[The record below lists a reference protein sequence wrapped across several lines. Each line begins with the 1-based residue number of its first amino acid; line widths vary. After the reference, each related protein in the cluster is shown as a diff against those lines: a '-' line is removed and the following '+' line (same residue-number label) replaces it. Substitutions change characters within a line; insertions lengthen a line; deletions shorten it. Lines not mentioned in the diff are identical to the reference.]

1 MRYGIL
7 SVICLL
13 LLSGCNDGSTSSEDD
28 TVINEDTIFDNNEDD
43 NEDIIDYSLIRCE
56 DELLE
61 AMTLINDIRSEP
73 QVCGDALY
81 PAVGE
86 LSWNE
91 ALTFA
96 AEEHSNNMAN
106 YDFFSHEG
114 LDGSSA
120 GTRVTA
126 QGYTWSYVA
135 ENIAA
140 GQSTLQKAIDG
151 WMKSEGHCKNIMSKN
166 VTEMGLACV
175 VNDGAEYKYYWTQD
189 FATPR

>member
-1 MRYGIL
+1 MRCGIL

-13 LLSGCNDGSTSSEDD
+13 LLSGCNNGSTSTES
-28 TVINEDTIFDNNEDD
+28 NENSNEG
-43 NEDIIDYSLIRCE
+43 IIDYSLITCE
-56 DELLE
+56 DELS
-61 AMTLINDIRSEP
+61 AVIPLINDIRSEP
-73 QVCGDALY
+73 QICGETLY
-81 PAVGE
+81 PPVGE

-91 ALTFA
+91 ALAFA
-96 AEEHSNNMAN
+96 AEEHSSNMAN

-114 LDGSSA
+114 LDGSST
-120 GTRVTA
+120 GERVTA
-126 QGYTWSYVA
+126 QGYIWGYVA

-140 GQSTLQKAIDG
+140 GQSTLQKAMDG

-166 VTEMGLACV
+166 ATEMGLACV